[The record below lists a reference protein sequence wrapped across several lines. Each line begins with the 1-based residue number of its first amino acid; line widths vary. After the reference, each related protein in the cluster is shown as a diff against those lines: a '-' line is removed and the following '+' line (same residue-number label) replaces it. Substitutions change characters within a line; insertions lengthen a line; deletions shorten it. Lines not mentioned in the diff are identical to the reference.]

1 MLSIDRD
8 TTGSTRKRYRRAA
21 GQIDRKTKKND
32 NPDQASLLL
41 ADREIAD
48 RADLV

>member
-1 MLSIDRD
+1 LTAIRLEVLEKDSDELSSR
-8 TTGSTRKRYRRAA
+8 
-21 GQIDRKTKKND
+21 IDRKTGEKKND

-48 RADLV
+48 PV

>member
-1 MLSIDRD
+1 LTAIRLEVLEKDSDELSSR
-8 TTGSTRKRYRRAA
+8 
-21 GQIDRKTKKND
+21 IDRKTGKKND

-48 RADLV
+48 PV

>member
-1 MLSIDRD
+1 LTAIRLEVLEKDIDELPAK
-8 TTGSTRKRYRRAA
+8 STEKR
-21 GQIDRKTKKND
+21 KKND

-48 RADLV
+48 PV